1 MLIALK
7 TDYIPWNNQLYMFIL
22 SSAPVQMGKAQANQ
36 WWSLSDH
43 IEISDYAEKGTGTP
57 TFTHPF
63 SADFHCDS
71 KN

>member
-1 MLIALK
+1 
-7 TDYIPWNNQLYMFIL
+7 MFIL

-63 SADFHCDS
+63 SAVFHCDS